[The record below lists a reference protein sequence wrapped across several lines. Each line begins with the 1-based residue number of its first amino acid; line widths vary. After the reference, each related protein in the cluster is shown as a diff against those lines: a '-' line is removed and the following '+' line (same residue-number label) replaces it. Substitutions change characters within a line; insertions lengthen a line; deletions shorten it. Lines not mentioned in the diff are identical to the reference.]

1 MVVRVWGIVS
11 YDMGVHDICDSM
23 WMCSFICC
31 LVPLRYAIPPEH
43 GPRLERLAKGDK
55 YIYYKVCGS
64 TLRDTYTI
72 LSSGFFPDCFEECS
86 SFLRHKM
93 TMISPS
99 ILKQYSIPFNKVS
112 AFAPSLV
119 EGLII
124 V

>member
-1 MVVRVWGIVS
+1 MEGQSGLSELSVISWVS
-11 YDMGVHDICDSM
+11 TIQGCPLSV
-23 WMCSFICC
+23 
-31 LVPLRYAIPPEH
+31 VPL
-43 GPRLERLAKGDK
+43 
-55 YIYYKVCGS
+55 
-64 TLRDTYTI
+64 YTI
-72 LSSGFFPDCFEECS
+72 LSLGFFPDCFEECS

>member
-1 MVVRVWGIVS
+1 
-11 YDMGVHDICDSM
+11 
-23 WMCSFICC
+23 MCSFICC
-31 LVPLRYAIPPEH
+31 CVPLLGMPSHQSMAQGWKDLLKVRST
-43 GPRLERLAKGDK
+43 
-55 YIYYKVCGS
+55 YYKLYGANV
-64 TLRDTYTI
+64 RDTYTI
-72 LSSGFFPDCFEECS
+72 VSLGFFPDCFEECS